1 MKERAFFV
9 FRPRTVSDLS
19 IGTGD
24 GKWREYRIV
33 KTVRLSRM
41 DYENFT
47 TDLLADRQ
55 FIEDSAPLCTAPGDY
70 LLITGKQRQ
79 QELLVIPWQ
88 GCFVRYAALR
98 PTIRL
103 SEGSLLSPFF

>member
-55 FIEDSAPLCTAPGDY
+55 FIEDSAPLCTGPEDC
-70 LLITGKQRQ
+70 LLITGMQRH

-98 PTIRL
+98 PMVRL
-103 SEGSLLSPFF
+103 LDDE

>member
-19 IGTGD
+19 IGNGD

-33 KTVRLSRM
+33 KTVRLSRIE
-41 DYENFT
+41 YENFT

-55 FIEDSAPLCTAPGDY
+55 FIEDSAPLCTGPEDC
-70 LLITGKQRQ
+70 LLITGMQRQ

-98 PTIRL
+98 PTVRL
-103 SEGSLLSPFF
+103 LDNE

>member
-33 KTVRLSRM
+33 ETVRLSRM

-55 FIEDSAPLCTAPGDY
+55 FIEDSAPLCTGPEDC
-70 LLITGKQRQ
+70 LLITGMQRQ

-98 PTIRL
+98 PAIH
-103 SEGSLLSPFF
+103 LLDEN